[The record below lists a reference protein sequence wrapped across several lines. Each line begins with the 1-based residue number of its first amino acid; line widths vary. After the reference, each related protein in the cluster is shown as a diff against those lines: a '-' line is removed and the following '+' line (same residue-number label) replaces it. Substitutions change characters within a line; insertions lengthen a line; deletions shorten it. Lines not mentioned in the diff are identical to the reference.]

1 MSLEFV
7 RYEKRD
13 HIAFITMNRPDV
25 MNALHP
31 PAHEELDGC
40 WNDLAADDDVRV
52 AVLTGAGERAF
63 SAGNDL
69 KWTAQHG
76 VPKMPRSG
84 FAGIT
89 SRFDLWKPVIAAV
102 NGVALGGGLEIALAC
117 DVIVAAEHATLGLP
131 EPRVG
136 LMAAAGGV
144 HRLPRHVPLKVA
156 MGMMLTG
163 KPITAVEGHR
173 VGLVNEVVP
182 AKDLMAAAERWAR
195 TIAEC
200 SPLSVQA
207 TKQAALEG
215 RDKPLREA
223 MFSHY
228 AAVDRLFASE
238 DVVEGPRAF
247 AEKRPP
253 RWTGRPR
260 S

>member
-1 MSLEFV
+1 MTFEFI
-7 RYEKRD
+7 RAEKRD
-13 HIAFITMNRPDV
+13 HILFVTLNRPEV
-25 MNALHP
+25 MNSLHP
-31 PAHEELDGC
+31 AAHEELDRC
-40 WNDLAADDDVRV
+40 WNDFAADGDAWV
-52 AVLTGAGERAF
+52 AVLTGAGEKAF

-76 VPKMPRSG
+76 IPRMPRSG

-102 NGVALGGGLEIALAC
+102 NGFALGGGLEIALAC
-117 DVIVAAEHATLGLP
+117 DIVVAAEHAMLGLP

-136 LMAAAGGV
+136 LMAAAGGA
-144 HRLPRHVPLKVA
+144 HRLPRHVPLKIA

-163 KPITAVEGHR
+163 KPITAAEGHR
-173 VGLVNEVVP
+173 LGLVNEVVP
-182 AKDLMAAAERWAR
+182 AADLMATAERWAR

-253 RWTGRPR
+253 RWIAEG
-260 S
+260 

>member
-1 MSLEFV
+1 MEFV

-25 MNALHP
+25 MNSLHP

-40 WNDLAADDDVRV
+40 WNDLAADDDIRV
-52 AVLTGAGERAF
+52 AVITGAGERAF

-76 VPKMPRSG
+76 IPKMPRTG

-102 NGVALGGGLEIALAC
+102 NGFALGGGLEIALAC

-136 LMAAAGGV
+136 LLAAAGGV
-144 HRLPRHVPLKVA
+144 HRLPRHLPLKIA
-156 MGMMLTG
+156 MGMMLTA
-163 KPITAVEGHR
+163 KPLTAAEAHR

-182 AKDLMAAAERWAR
+182 AKDLMATAERWAK

-200 SPLSVQA
+200 SPLSIQA

-215 RDKPLREA
+215 LGKPLREA
-223 MFSHY
+223 MFAKY
-228 AAVDRLFASE
+228 DAIERLWTSE
-238 DVVEGPRAF
+238 DVREGPRAF
-247 AEKRPP
+247 AEKRAPV
-253 RWTGRPR
+253 WKGR
-260 S
+260 